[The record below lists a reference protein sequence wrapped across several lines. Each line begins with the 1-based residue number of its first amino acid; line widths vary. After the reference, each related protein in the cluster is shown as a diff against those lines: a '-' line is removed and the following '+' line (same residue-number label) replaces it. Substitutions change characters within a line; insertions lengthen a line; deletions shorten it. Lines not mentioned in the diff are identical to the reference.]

1 MNDTTKRNQHA
12 MQQLEKAKQNR
23 DKAINGQP
31 EENKQM
37 FNDHEFNFAR
47 TQRNVA
53 LTFAMNS
60 RGANATPEEIVSAA
74 TEYHAFLIADGFY
87 EYAEK
92 STLVKV

>member
-1 MNDTTKRNQHA
+1 MKDSVKKNPHA
-12 MQQLEKAKQNR
+12 MQQLERAKENR
-23 DKAINGQP
+23 DKAVNGQP

-60 RGANATPEEIVSAA
+60 RKSEATSDDIVADA
-74 TEYHAFLIADGFY
+74 QKYFEFLVNDGFY
-87 EYAEK
+87 EYKEK
-92 STLVKV
+92 SGLVAI